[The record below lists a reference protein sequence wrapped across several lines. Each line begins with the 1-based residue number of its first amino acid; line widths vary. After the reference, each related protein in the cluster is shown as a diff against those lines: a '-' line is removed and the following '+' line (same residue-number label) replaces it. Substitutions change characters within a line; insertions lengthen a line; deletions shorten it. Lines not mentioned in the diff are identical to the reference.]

1 MLSACARFVSGDAR
15 TCQSACPFLASHAAG
30 LFSCLLY
37 LVGQQL
43 RSLVSTKC
51 SNLTTLTKLQ
61 VTISSIQHHQAC
73 HCNFLTP
80 DLCVFAGAQVVWVV
94 NELIRRKANETELD
108 KIFGALVR
116 MLGGGDTSTDALNV
130 CARFVV
136 LLQQQRAWLLQRPN
150 LVPLIFFTLL
160 RLIMDH
166 GSSASTKV
174 LPCFLFLCTPLA
186 QLLTL

>member
-1 MLSACARFVSGDAR
+1 M
-15 TCQSACPFLASHAAG
+15 
-30 LFSCLLY
+30 Y

-174 LPCFLFLCTPLA
+174 LPCFLFLCTPLYTFGTA
-186 QLLTL
+186 AHPMTVSRAHDWCLWLSEPEAAE